1 MKLAAKLTIGFAGL
15 AVLALALDGWMQQRH
30 RDDLLAL
37 DAEKDW
43 RFGQVL
49 QANVET
55 MWREEGPEVAE
66 LLVESTNNAT
76 PQRAILFQWLGELP
90 GDLQVELPVRRL
102 TGDVAW
108 RFLPDAGSE
117 MRYVYIPLKPPDGE
131 VRAAVVAGESLAPRD
146 AFLRGSHVRKGAGGG
161 SGRI

>member
-1 MKLAAKLTIGFAGL
+1 MKLAASLTSGFARL
-15 AVLALALDGWMQQRH
+15 AVLALAFDGWMQQRH

-55 MWREEGPEVAE
+55 MGRAEGPEGGE
-66 LLVESTNNAT
+66 LLGEATNEAT
-76 PQRAILFQWLGELP
+76 PHREILFQWIGELP
-90 GDLQVELPVRRL
+90 GDLQLELPVRRL

-108 RFLPDAGSE
+108 RYIPDANGSE
-117 MRYVYIPLKPPDGE
+117 MSYVYLPLQAPDGE
-131 VRAAVVAGESLAPRD
+131 VSAAVVVGESLAARD
-146 AFLRGSHVRKGAGGG
+146 AFLRG
-161 SGRI
+161 